1 MGKCIIT
8 STRATLPLAK
18 EQLKADEEE
27 YKREREQSQD
37 EREEAWEREEAE
49 KRKKA
54 EAEKKRGGEEAG
66 GGKGSPSHQN
76 LGAEGAE
83 EEMKR
88 AEEEGGGGKGSPSP
102 QNLEAA
108 PETGVQKKSAEVP
121 EADVAKGNDEP
132 GEDRSAPKAAEADL
146 PGGAVAQGGVAVE
159 AGKVTVICI
168 RTSLIDARGSV

>member
-1 MGKCIIT
+1 MKT
-8 STRATLPLAK
+8 SAK
-18 EQLKADEEE
+18 KHG
-27 YKREREQSQD
+27 RERKPKHGRKPKQRRS
-37 EREEAWEREEAE
+37 EAE
-49 KRKKA
+49 K
-54 EAEKKRGGEEAG
+54 EEAG

-132 GEDRSAPKAAEADL
+132 GEDRRSDPKAAEADL
-146 PGGAVAQGGVAVE
+146 SGGAVAQGGVAVE
-159 AGKVTVICI
+159 AAKVTVICI
-168 RTSLIDARGSV
+168 RTSLTDARGSV